1 MLITPWITG
10 NIFKYLSSCALVLGK
25 PSRITPFADSGS
37 LTFSLIIWTT
47 ISSLTSPPDL
57 TIDLIVSINLGSKS
71 LETVPFNIFLI

>member
-1 MLITPWITG
+1 
-10 NIFKYLSSCALVLGK
+10 
-25 PSRITPFADSGS
+25 
-37 LTFSLIIWTT
+37 LIIWTT